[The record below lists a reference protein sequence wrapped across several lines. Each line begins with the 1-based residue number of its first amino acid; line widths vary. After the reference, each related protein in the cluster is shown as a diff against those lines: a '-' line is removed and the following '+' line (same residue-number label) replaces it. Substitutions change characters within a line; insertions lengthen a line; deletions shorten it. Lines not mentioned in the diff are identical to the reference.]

1 MSRNRDFGK
10 KPYMQT
16 EEDNYQDMVKYN
28 PLSQNQDP
36 RYKKHSEFLKPYGG
50 AADYPEMENFSPVQF
65 QKPYT
70 DIPNIDIPSTG
81 EGEPNPCE
89 ALRHIAFGAKQVWY
103 EIPCGGTLSI
113 NNSFEGG
120 LPPYIVIASPL
131 PMNGSLSCDEQGN
144 CYYRAPSE
152 CCADITDNI
161 YIQDVCGRSANII
174 IIVKAFDY
182 SISNYQTVIIGPDA
196 PVDGDCYYLQTYV
209 PNTIWSIDKGAIDS
223 SGCVSG
229 LSGECGVATI
239 TATFMCLDN
248 EIIATKKVRMPNGV
262 WISIYSTTLGGACY
276 TTQTED
282 ISGILR
288 SQCKFGCTSS
298 GNGPCT
304 EASGLPAGFYAAGGT
319 CSQIGAPCCSCGTNP
334 YSQWAMVNVDEWRCA

>member
-1 MSRNRDFGK
+1 METPEDDYSDMMKYIPDAAQPDYRSK
-10 KPYMQT
+10 PHSEMIKPY
-16 EEDNYQDMVKYN
+16 DDRIQDY
-28 PLSQNQDP
+28 S
-36 RYKKHSEFLKPYGG
+36 
-50 AADYPEMENFSPVQF
+50 EMEHFYPSNFSIIAQP
-65 QKPYT
+65 
-70 DIPNIDIPSTG
+70 PSA
-81 EGEPNPCE
+81 ELIVSGEPNPCE
-89 ALRHIAFGAKQVWY
+89 ALRHIPFGAKQVWY

-120 LPPYIVIASPL
+120 LPPYIVIASPT

-144 CYYRAPSE
+144 CYYKAPSE
-152 CCADITDNI
+152 CCADTTDNI
-161 YIQDVCGRSANII
+161 LIQDACGRVANII

-196 PVDGDCYYLQTYV
+196 PVAGDCYYLQTYI